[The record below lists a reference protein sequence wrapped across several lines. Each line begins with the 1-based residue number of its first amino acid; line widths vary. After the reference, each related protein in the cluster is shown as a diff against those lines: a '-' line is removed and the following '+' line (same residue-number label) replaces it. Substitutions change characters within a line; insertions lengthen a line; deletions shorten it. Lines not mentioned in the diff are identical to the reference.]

1 MQCHRRRG
9 PDPSVIYMSQ
19 EASRHQIPADD
30 FARRFS
36 LRARNLMWFLG
47 AGASASAGLPTAMD
61 MIWEFKQALFI
72 SQNRGSSQASVD
84 LSQPA
89 IRNRIDAYIKSLSG
103 MPSLGDSNEYA
114 SLFEVAYPAES
125 DRRTVIDGKLAGAK
139 PSYGHMA
146 LAMMMRH
153 ELTRVVWTTNFD
165 TLVADACAKIFD
177 TTSALTTI
185 DLDSVS
191 QAQQSLA
198 DERWPMEIKL
208 HGDFRSRRLKN
219 TNDELRQQDAHL
231 RRVLVDSC
239 KRFGLVVCGYSGR
252 DDSVMDAL
260 EEAMEHENAFPA
272 GFFWLHRGRDPL
284 LPRVAQLLD
293 RGSASD
299 VEATLVSVENFD
311 ETLRD
316 LVRLTEG
323 IDTTVLDQ
331 FASQRQPWSP
341 VPLQQTVRRGW
352 PVVRLNALPVIN
364 APTQCRRLVCD
375 IDGTAEVRE
384 AVQKVGVDVL
394 AVRSKVG
401 VLAFGADADIRRVFD
416 SYGIAEFD
424 LHAFDIKRQKYESTE
439 RGLLGEALNRAVSLH
454 GGLNII
460 GRRRFVPADPK
471 DAIWSRL
478 RELVGTLTGVVN
490 ENPNLQWWEGITV
503 RLDWANDRLWLL
515 VDPCTV
521 FDGIT
526 DANKMAATDFA
537 RERTIRRYNS
547 KLNDLID
554 FWAHHLSQ
562 DKKEM
567 CALNT
572 VHGVDAVFR
581 ISPVTCFSNRIAS

>member
-1 MQCHRRRG
+1 
-9 PDPSVIYMSQ
+9 
-19 EASRHQIPADD
+19 
-30 FARRFS
+30 
-36 LRARNLMWFLG
+36 MWFLG

-89 IRNRIDAYIKSLSG
+89 VRNRIDAYIKSLSG
-103 MPSLGDSNEYA
+103 MPPLGAPNEYA
-114 SLFEVAYPAES
+114 SLFEAAYPAES
-125 DRRTVIDGKLAGAK
+125 DRRTVIEGKLAGAK

-146 LAMMMRH
+146 LATLMRH
-153 ELTRVVWTTNFD
+153 ELIRMVWTTNFD
-165 TLVADACAKIFD
+165 ALVADACAKVFD

-185 DLDSVS
+185 DLDSAN
-191 QAQQSLA
+191 QAQQALA

-252 DDSVMDAL
+252 DDSIMDAL
-260 EEAMEHENAFPA
+260 EEAMEHENAFPT
-272 GFFWLHRGRDPL
+272 GLFWLHRGGDPL
-284 LPRVAQLLD
+284 LPRVTQLLN
-293 RGSASD
+293 RGSAND

-316 LVRLTEG
+316 LVRLNKD
-323 IDTTVLDQ
+323 IDTTALDQ
-331 FASQRQPWSP
+331 FTSQRQPWSP
-341 VPLQQTVRRGW
+341 VPLQRSIRRGW

-375 IDGTAEVRE
+375 IGGTAEVRE
-384 AVQKVGVDVL
+384 AVQKVGADVL
-394 AVRSKVG
+394 AVRSQVG
-401 VLAFGADADIRRVFD
+401 VLAFGADADIRNAFN
-416 SYGIAEFD
+416 SYGITEFD
-424 LHAFDIKRQKYESTE
+424 LHAFDVERQKYESTE
-439 RGLLGEALNRAVSLH
+439 RGLLGEALNLAISRH
-454 GGLNII
+454 GGLNIM

-490 ENPNLQWWEGITV
+490 GNPNLRWWEGITV
-503 RLDWANDRLWLL
+503 RLDWANGLLWLL
-515 VDPCTV
+515 IEPCTV

-526 DANKMAATDFA
+526 DANKMAVTDFA
-537 RERTIRRYNS
+537 RERTIRRYNRE
-547 KLNDLID
+547 LNDLID
-554 FWAHHLSQ
+554 FWAYHLSQ
-562 DKKEM
+562 DEKEM

-572 VHGVDAVFR
+572 GYGVDAVFR
-581 ISPVTCFSNRIAS
+581 ISPFTCFSDRLES